1 MLQQALDNYATSIQ
15 TLQRLANEE
24 SLATGNSADLDVE
37 ENITP
42 AAASPYP
49 ALLIRNKSRIF
60 SIPKGLGVPPQLRH
74 LEILGASKARKTG
87 SETTWSD
94 SGSTYFDG
102 DDRHL
107 DVSVASRGHL

>member
-15 TLQRLANEE
+15 TLQRLADEE

-37 ENITP
+37 KNITP
-42 AAASPYP
+42 AAPSPYP

-60 SIPKGLGVPPQLRH
+60 SIPKGLGVPPQLSH
-74 LEILGASKARKTG
+74 LEILGASKARKPG